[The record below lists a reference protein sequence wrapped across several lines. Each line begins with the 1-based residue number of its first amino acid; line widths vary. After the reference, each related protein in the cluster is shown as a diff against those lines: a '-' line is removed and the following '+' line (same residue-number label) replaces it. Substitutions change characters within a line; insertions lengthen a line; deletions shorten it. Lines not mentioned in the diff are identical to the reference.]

1 MQMLKPYIGLNNLVL
16 FSVSVLFQ
24 NPINA
29 EIGDK
34 YSCQDYANSV
44 YESQYKVSRK
54 NWKFTIEWNR
64 ENISVKFD
72 NFEHVYKPKIVNQ
85 DSNFVTALEYDSTDD
100 SGMNLVILDETNEDN
115 ILTVRTLVDCND
127 RIASSYFSK
136 CKKI

>member
-1 MQMLKPYIGLNNLVL
+1 MLKRYIGLNNLVL
-16 FSVSVLFQ
+16 FFVSFLFQ
-24 NPINA
+24 IPINA

-44 YESQYKVSRK
+44 YESQNKVSSK

-72 NFEHVYKPKIVNQ
+72 NFEHVYKPKIVKQ

-100 SGMNLVILDETNEDN
+100 SGMNLFILDETNKSN
-115 ILTVRTLVDCND
+115 ILTVRTLIDSND
-127 RIASSYFSK
+127 KIASSYFSK
-136 CKKI
+136 CKKM

>member
-1 MQMLKPYIGLNNLVL
+1 MLKRYIGLNNLVL
-16 FSVSVLFQ
+16 FFVSFLFQ
-24 NPINA
+24 IPINA

-44 YESQYKVSRK
+44 YERQNKVSRK

-72 NFEHVYKPKIVNQ
+72 NFEHVYKPKIVMQ

-100 SGMNLVILDETNEDN
+100 SGMNLVILDETDESN
-115 ILTVRTLVDCND
+115 INSQDINW
-127 RIASSYFSK
+127 
-136 CKKI
+136 

>member
-1 MQMLKPYIGLNNLVL
+1 MQMFKRYFGLNNLVL
-16 FSVSVLFQ
+16 FSVSILFQ
-24 NPINA
+24 NPVKA

-44 YESQYKVSRK
+44 YESQYKVNRK

-100 SGMNLVILDETNEDN
+100 SGMNLFILDEANEDN
-115 ILTVRTLVDCND
+115 ILTVRTLVDSND
-127 RIASSYFSK
+127 RIASSYFSL

>member
-1 MQMLKPYIGLNNLVL
+1 MLKRYIGLNNLVL
-16 FSVSVLFQ
+16 FFVSFLFQ

-44 YESQYKVSRK
+44 YESQNKVSRK

-72 NFEHVYKPKIVNQ
+72 NFEHVYKPKIVMQ
-85 DSNFVTALEYDSTDD
+85 DANFVTALEYDSTDD
-100 SGMNLVILDETNEDN
+100 SGMNLVILDETNENN
-115 ILTVRTLVDCND
+115 ILTVRTLIDSND
-127 RIASSYFSK
+127 KIAASYFSK

>member
-1 MQMLKPYIGLNNLVL
+1 MFKRYFGLNNFFL
-16 FSVSVLFQ
+16 FFVSILFQ
-24 NPINA
+24 NPTNA

-44 YESQYKVSRK
+44 YENQFKVSRK

-72 NFEHVYKPKIVNQ
+72 NFDHVYKPKIVNQ

-100 SGMNLVILDETNEDN
+100 SGMNLFILDETNGDN
-115 ILTVRTLVDCND
+115 ILAVRTLVDSND
-127 RIASSYFSK
+127 KIASSYFSK

>member
-1 MQMLKPYIGLNNLVL
+1 MIKRYIGLNNLVL
-16 FSVSVLFQ
+16 FFVSFIFQ

-34 YSCQDYANSV
+34 YFCQDYANSV
-44 YESQYKVSRK
+44 YASQYKVNRK

-72 NFEHVYKPKIVNQ
+72 NFDHVYKPKIVNQ

-100 SGMNLVILDETNEDN
+100 SGMNLVILDETNEGN
-115 ILTVRTLVDCND
+115 ILTVRTLIDSND
-127 RIASSYFSK
+127 RITSSYFSK

>member
-1 MQMLKPYIGLNNLVL
+1 MLKRYIGLNNLVL
-16 FSVSVLFQ
+16 FFVSFLFQ
-24 NPINA
+24 IPINA

-44 YESQYKVSRK
+44 YESQNKVSRK

-115 ILTVRTLVDCND
+115 ILTVRTLIDSND

-136 CKKI
+136 CEKI